1 MTTEWKTT
9 TKYIVGV
16 GLILF
21 SLLIVYISRSVLPA
35 LVIAGL
41 IAFLVSPLVNILN
54 NRLKFPKGL
63 AILVTYLIAIIIILL
78 APLILLPPI
87 IDAVGFLFE
96 LDYQVLIDNFLSW
109 LNTSLSNL
117 KESNLHILGV
127 HIDLENIIDS
137 ILPGLQDVSP
147 VITPTLP
154 SFNLILDSTISA
166 FSVSYGVAVGFVGSV
181 TAGFVAFIYM
191 ILASV
196 YLSLDGKEFYSKSLK
211 IIPKPHRHEI
221 RILISRVK
229 KIWEAFFRGQ
239 ITLMIIVGTSV
250 WLGLTILGLPGAFAL
265 GIIAGMLEIIP
276 NIGPILAAIPA
287 VIVALLQGSYLYD
300 INNFFFA
307 LIVIGF
313 YILIQALENYVI
325 VPRVLGGA
333 VELHPLVVL
342 TGVLVGATTWGILGA
357 LLAAPTIASCRE
369 IIIYLYN
376 KIFDQDP
383 FPPEQ
388 EEIGSIKTPLSE
400 SVTEKFEQIK
410 NHPKSPLK
418 SKDEDSELID
428 E

>member
-1 MTTEWKTT
+1 MTAEWKTS
-9 TKYIVGV
+9 TKYIIGIGV
-16 GLILF
+16 ILF
-21 SLLIVYISRSVLPA
+21 GLLTVFISRSVLPA
-35 LVIAGL
+35 LIIAGL
-41 IAFLVSPLVNILN
+41 IAFLVSPLVEILN
-54 NRLKFPKGL
+54 KRLKFPKGL
-63 AILVTYLIAIIIILL
+63 AVLVTYLIAIIVILL

-96 LDYQVLIDNFLSW
+96 LDYQVLIDNFLTW
-109 LNTSLSNL
+109 LETSLFNL
-117 KESNLHILGV
+117 KESKLHILGV
-127 HIDLENIIDS
+127 HIDLENLIDS

-154 SFNLILDSTISA
+154 SIDLIIGSTVSA
-166 FSVSYGVAVGFVGSV
+166 FSVSYGVAIGIVGSV

-196 YLSLDGKEFYSKSLK
+196 YLSLDGKEFYSKFLK
-211 IIPKPHRHEI
+211 IIPKPHRLEI
-221 RILISRVK
+221 RTLIFRVK
-229 KIWEAFFRGQ
+229 KIWESFFRGQ

-276 NIGPILAAIPA
+276 NIGPILSAIPA
-287 VIVALLQGSYLYD
+287 LIVALLQGSYLYD

-376 KIFDQDP
+376 KILDQDP
-383 FPPEQ
+383 FPPEV
-388 EEIGSIKTPLSE
+388 EENGSITSPLSE
-400 SVTEKFEQIK
+400 SITGKLEQIK
-410 NHPKSPLK
+410 NHPRSPLK
-418 SKDEDSELID
+418 SKDDGSEVID

>member
-1 MTTEWKTT
+1 MTAEWKTT
-9 TKYIVGV
+9 TKYIIGV

-21 SLLIVYISRSVLPA
+21 GLLIVFISRSVLPA
-35 LVIAGL
+35 FIIAGL
-41 IAFLVSPLVNILN
+41 IAFLVSPIVNILI

-63 AILVTYLIAIIIILL
+63 AVLVTYLIAIIVILL

-96 LDYQVLIDNFLSW
+96 LDYQVLIDNFLTW
-109 LNTSLSNL
+109 LETSLFNL
-117 KESNLHILGV
+117 KESKLHILGV
-127 HIDLENIIDS
+127 HIDLESLVDS

-154 SFNLILDSTISA
+154 SFDRILDSTISA

-196 YLSLDGKEFYSKSLK
+196 YLSLDGKHFYARSLK

-221 RILISRVK
+221 RTLFSRLK
-229 KIWEAFFRGQ
+229 KIWESFFRGQ

-265 GIIAGMLEIIP
+265 GIIAGLLEIIP
-276 NIGPILAAIPA
+276 NIGPILSAIPA
-287 VIVALLQGSYLYD
+287 LIVALLQGSDLYD
-300 INNFFFA
+300 INNFIFA

-333 VELHPLVVL
+333 VELHPLVVF

-357 LLAAPTIASCRE
+357 LLAAPTIASFRE
-369 IIIYLYN
+369 LIIYLYN
-376 KIFDQDP
+376 KILDQDP
-383 FPPEQ
+383 FPPEV
-388 EEIGSIKTPLSE
+388 EEPVPINPPLSE
-400 SVTEKFEQIK
+400 SFTEKFKQIK
-410 NHPKSPLK
+410 NHPRSPLK
-418 SKDEDSELID
+418 SKDENSEVID

>member
-1 MTTEWKTT
+1 MTAEWKTT

-21 SLLIVYISRSVLPA
+21 SVLIIFISRSVLPA

-41 IAFLVSPLVNILN
+41 IAFLVNPIVNVFN
-54 NRLKFPKGL
+54 HRLKFPKGL
-63 AILVTYLIAIIIILL
+63 AILITYLIVIIIILL

-109 LNTSLSNL
+109 LNTSLINL
-117 KESNLHILGV
+117 KESDINILGV
-127 HIDLENIIDS
+127 HIDLENLIDS
-137 ILPGLQDVSP
+137 ILPDLQDVSP

-154 SFNLILDSTISA
+154 SFSLILDSTISA
-166 FSVSYGVAVGFVGSV
+166 FSVSYGVAVDIVGSV
-181 TAGFVAFIYM
+181 TAGFVAFIYL

-196 YLSLDGKEFYSKSLK
+196 YLSVDGREFYTRSLK
-211 IIPKPHRHEI
+211 IIPKPHRYEI
-221 RILISRVK
+221 RILFSRLR
-229 KIWEAFFRGQ
+229 KIWESFFRGQ

-265 GIIAGMLEIIP
+265 GIIAGVLEIIP

-287 VIVALLQGSYLYD
+287 LIVALLQGSYLYD
-300 INNFFFA
+300 INNFIFA
-307 LIVIGF
+307 LIIIGF
-313 YILIQALENYVI
+313 YVLIQALENYVI

-376 KIFDQDP
+376 KILDQEP
-383 FPPEQ
+383 FPPEL
-388 EEIGSIKTPLSE
+388 EEDVSIKIAIPE

-410 NHPKSPLK
+410 NHPRSPLK
-418 SKDEDSELID
+418 SKDVDSEVTD

>member
-1 MTTEWKTT
+1 MTAEWKTS
-9 TKYIVGV
+9 TKYIIGI

-21 SLLIVYISRSVLPA
+21 GLLIVYISRSVLPA
-35 LVIAGL
+35 LIIAGL
-41 IAFLVSPLVNILN
+41 IAFLVSPLVDILN
-54 NRLKFPKGL
+54 KRLKFPKGL
-63 AILVTYLIAIIIILL
+63 AVLVTYLIAIIVILL

-96 LDYQVLIDNFLSW
+96 LDYQVLIDNFLTW
-109 LNTSLSNL
+109 LETSLNNL

-127 HIDLENIIDS
+127 HIDLDSLIDS
-137 ILPGLQDVSP
+137 IMPGLREVSP

-154 SFNLILDSTISA
+154 SIDLIIGSTISA
-166 FSVSYGVAVGFVGSV
+166 FSVSYGVAIGIVGSV
-181 TAGFVAFIYM
+181 TAGFVAFIFM

-196 YLSLDGKEFYSKSLK
+196 YLSLDGKEFYAKSLK
-211 IIPKPHRHEI
+211 IIPKPHRLEI
-221 RILISRVK
+221 RTLISRLK
-229 KIWEAFFRGQ
+229 KIWESFFRGQ

-250 WLGLTILGLPGAFAL
+250 WLGLTILGIPGAFAL

-276 NIGPILAAIPA
+276 NIGPILSAIPA
-287 VIVALLQGSYLYD
+287 LIVALLQGSDLYD

-313 YILIQALENYVI
+313 YILIQALENYAI

-333 VELHPLVVL
+333 VELHPLIVL
-342 TGVLVGATTWGILGA
+342 TGVLIGATTWGILGA

-376 KIFDQDP
+376 KILDQDP
-383 FPPEQ
+383 FPPEV
-388 EEIGSIKTPLSE
+388 EDNGSITSPLSE
-400 SVTEKFEQIK
+400 SITRKFEQIK
-410 NHPKSPLK
+410 NHPRSPLK
-418 SKDEDSELID
+418 AKDDGSEVID